1 MLLAPQVHYL
11 GCYRG
16 KEPRYPSRER
26 YTLDGKIPI
35 EDQSESLIMKIT
47 GLKFLVENP
56 KAPFVWFAIAMGV
69 IFYIAGF

>member
-1 MLLAPQVHYL
+1 MPGQNFISLPNP
-11 GCYRG
+11 RG
-16 KEPRYPSRER
+16 KER

-35 EDQSESLIMKIT
+35 EDQSESFIMKIT